1 MKKPG
6 ARVGRR
12 RFLKAVP
19 AAVAAS
25 VAIPAAV
32 RAQRGAGAA
41 PPKFGKDV
49 LKCAE
54 QIDGL
59 HFTDAEDEMALGG
72 ASRNLDSY
80 EEIRKLDIPLD
91 TEPAVTFRPYLPG
104 KQPTGRPTRNAKL
117 VVAKPAH
124 AQISSNLEELAFEPV
139 TVLASLIESRRLTST
154 DLTSMYLGRL
164 KRYGDRLHCVVT
176 LTEELAHAQAA
187 AADKE
192 IKAGKYRGPLH
203 GIPFGVKDL
212 FDTKGIRTTWG
223 AKPYENRVAE
233 VDAAIVERLR
243 EAGGVLVAK
252 LSMGALA
259 QGGVWFG
266 GSTRNPWSP
275 DNSSSGSSAGPG
287 AATAAGLV
295 AFAIGTETRGSII
308 SPSSTCGLVGLR
320 PTYGRVSRY
329 GAMALSWTMD
339 KIGPMCRSVE
349 DCAIVF
355 NAIYGSDGRDETVVD
370 APFTWNPDVALSS
383 LKIGVLAGEFE
394 PNAGAGGGGGGGR
407 GAANPEEARRRSE
420 ERSRLLKEALDVLR
434 AAGAK
439 LEPVTLPEFPSN
451 ALGFI
456 LSAEAAAAF
465 DDLTRSKGID
475 QLTEQGPNAWPNTFR
490 TSRFIPAVEYI
501 RAQRARTLL
510 NRQMDALMSK
520 YDVFLSPSG
529 GTSLG
534 ITNLTGH
541 PAACLKAGFVDGL
554 PQALM
559 ITGRLYEEAT
569 VLRVA
574 LAYERATKWH
584 TMNPPLDDNLRRMKT
599 DAAAAGARQEG
610 SRAGRQEF
618 TAGTQADKAAR
629 QELKDE
635 WDEAFDW

>member
-1 MKKPG
+1 MT
-6 ARVGRR
+6 RFIEEMRMSRTTRR
-12 RFLKAVP
+12 RFLTSVP
-19 AAVAAS
+19 AAVAAGI
-25 VAIPAAV
+25 ALPTIA
-32 RAQRGAGAA
+32 RAQRGGGA
-41 PPKFGKDV
+41 PPKFGKEA

-59 HFTDAEDEMALGG
+59 HFTDAEEEMALAS

-80 EEIRKLDIPLD
+80 EELRKLNVPMD
-91 TEPAVTFRPYLPG
+91 TEPATTFRPYLPG
-104 KQPTGRPTRNAKL
+104 RQPTGKSTRNAKL
-117 VVAKPAH
+117 AIAKPA
-124 AQISSNLEELAFEPV
+124 AVRVTPNLEDLAFEPV
-139 TVLASLIESRRLTST
+139 TVLASLIETRKVSST
-154 DLTSMYLGRL
+154 DLTKMYLGRL
-164 KRYGDRLHCVVT
+164 KRYGDKLHCVVT
-176 LTEELAHAQAA
+176 LTEDLALAQAA
-187 AADKE
+187 NADKE

-233 VDAAIVERLR
+233 VDATIVERLR
-243 EAGGVLVAK
+243 DAGGVLLAK

-266 GSTRNPWSP
+266 GSTRNPWAP
-275 DNSSSGSSAGPG
+275 DSSSSGSSAGPG

-308 SPSSTCGLVGLR
+308 SPSSTCGVVGLR

-339 KIGPMCRSVE
+339 KAGPMCRSVE

-370 APFTWNPDVALSS
+370 APFDWSPDVPLSK
-383 LKIGVLAGEFE
+383 LRIGYTAKEFE
-394 PNAGAGGGGGGGR
+394 LQDGAGRGGGGR
-407 GAANPEEARRRSE
+407 GGTNPEDARRRAE
-420 ERSRLLKEALDVLR
+420 ERNKLLKDALDVVR

-439 LEPVTLPEFPSN
+439 LEPIELPDFPIN
-451 ALGFI
+451 AINFI

-465 DDLTRSKGID
+465 DDLTRSKGVD
-475 QLTEQGPNAWPNTFR
+475 QLTEQGAGAWPNTFR
-490 TSRFIPAVEYI
+490 ASRFIPAVEYI

-520 YDVFLSPSG
+520 YDVFLSPTGSG
-529 GTSLG
+529 SLG

-559 ITGRLYEEAT
+559 ITGKVYGEAD

-574 LAYERATKWH
+574 LAYERATKWKGMH
-584 TMNPPLDDNLRRMKT
+584 PPLDEKLKSMR
-599 DAAAAGARQEG
+599 
-610 SRAGRQEF
+610 
-618 TAGTQADKAAR
+618 TA
-629 QELKDE
+629 
-635 WDEAFDW
+635 

>member
-1 MKKPG
+1 MKTSLPD
-6 ARVGRR
+6 VGRR

-19 AAVAAS
+19 ATVT
-25 VAIPAAV
+25 AIVTVPAAV
-32 RAQRGAGAA
+32 RAQRGGAAA
-41 PPKFGKDV
+41 PPKFATDA

-59 HFTDAEDEMALGG
+59 QFTDAEEAMAVGG

-80 EEIRKLDIPLD
+80 EELRKLNIPLD
-91 TEPAVTFRPYLPG
+91 TEPAITFRPYRG
-104 KQPTGRPTRNAKL
+104 QTRTAPASRSPRSPRL
-117 VVAKPAH
+117 ATAKPPRVQVSAR
-124 AQISSNLEELAFEPV
+124 LEDLAFEPV
-139 TVLASLIESRRLTST
+139 TVLASLIESRRVTST
-154 DLTSMYLGRL
+154 DLTSMYLDRL

-176 LTEELAHAQAA
+176 LTEDLARVQAA
-187 AADKE
+187 AADAE

-223 AKPYENRVAE
+223 AKPYEHRVAE
-233 VDAAIVERLR
+233 VDATIVERLR
-243 EAGGVLVAK
+243 DAGGVLVAK

-308 SPSSTCGLVGLR
+308 SPSSTCGVVGLR

-349 DCAIVF
+349 DCALVF
-355 NAIYGSDGRDETVVD
+355 NAIHGSDGRDDTVVD
-370 APFTWNPDVALSS
+370 APFTWTPDAPLSA
-383 LKIGVLAGEFE
+383 LKIGFLADEFE
-394 PNAGAGGGGGGGR
+394 PNAGFGGGGGGR
-407 GAANPEEARRRSE
+407 GGVNPEEARRRSDA
-420 ERSRLLKEALDVLR
+420 RSTLLKAALDVLR
-434 AAGAK
+434 SAGAK
-439 LEPVTLPEFPSN
+439 LEPMSLPDFPAN

-475 QLTEQGPNAWPNTFR
+475 QLTEQGPGAWPNTFR

-510 NRQMDALMSK
+510 NQQMDGLMSK
-520 YDVFLSPSG
+520 YDAFLSPSG
-529 GTSLG
+529 GASLG

-559 ITGRLYEEAT
+559 ITGRLYDEAT

-584 TMNPPLDDNLRRMKT
+584 TMNPPLEENLRRMKT
-599 DAAAAGARQEG
+599 EAAAVGRVGQAGQAGQAG
-610 SRAGRQEF
+610 RAGQVGRIV
-618 TAGTQADKAAR
+618 AADGFAS
-629 QELKDE
+629 ED
-635 WDEAFDW
+635 FDW